1 MIAIA
6 SYYWLLVGGEDWC
19 GHLTT
24 AIMQLDS
31 FCVDIMGDNVFSID
45 CITNSEGGAVVV

>member
-1 MIAIA
+1 MGGGGDGGGYLTAAI
-6 SYYWLLVGGEDWC
+6 
-19 GHLTT
+19 
-24 AIMQLDS
+24 IQLDS